1 MGVRAH
7 PLCGSVAMGI
17 EDRDCLVFDERLG
30 LSEDVKSD
38 LAGMVFGPVPHV
50 LVTSSYHVP
59 LTIDS
64 TDDGEVFVRAATG
77 AEVVDALAADDTE
90 AEKNFWPSDPPTL
103 LESVVR
109 WQHHPGEPPI
119 EEQAVLVWEAEV
131 LFKDGH
137 GQGGAFFAQETA
149 AAAEAFSSALAQPA
163 GDVFGCQIV
172 PYACARRLAPS
183 LLRGGD
189 NEARRL
195 TRYAISPL
203 QPHGPPRTIP
213 LAPGPNIKALRD
225 VGLACGSL

>member
-1 MGVRAH
+1 ME
-7 PLCGSVAMGI
+7 I

-30 LSEDVKSD
+30 LSEDVRSD

-59 LTIDS
+59 LTVDS
-64 TDDGEVFVRAATG
+64 ADDGKVFVRAATG
-77 AEVVDALAADDTE
+77 AEVVDALATDDTE
-90 AEKNFWPSDPPTL
+90 AEKNSWPGDPPTL
-103 LESVVR
+103 VR
-109 WQHHPGEPPI
+109 RASSDGSTTPVSRRSRSKPFSFGKPKCCSRMVTAR
-119 EEQAVLVWEAEV
+119 AVPSSPKRA
-131 LFKDGH
+131 
-137 GQGGAFFAQETA
+137 A

-163 GDVFGCQIV
+163 GDVFECQTV

-183 LLRGGD
+183 LLREGD

-213 LAPGPNIKALRD
+213 LPPGAEHQSPSRPGPR
-225 VGLACGSL
+225 SW

>member
-59 LTIDS
+59 LTVDS
-64 TDDGEVFVRAATG
+64 TDDGKVFVRAATG
-77 AEVVDALAADDTE
+77 AEVVDALATDDTE
-90 AEKNFWPSDPPTL
+90 AEKNSWPGDPPTL
-103 LESVVR
+103 LEGVVR
-109 WQHHPGEPPI
+109 WQHHPGDPPI

-149 AAAEAFSSALAQPA
+149 AAAEAFSSALAQP
-163 GDVFGCQIV
+163 GRDVFGCQIV
-172 PYACARRLAPS
+172 PYACARQFAPL
-183 LLRGGD
+183 LLRQGD
-189 NEARRL
+189 AEARRL
-195 TRYAISPL
+195 TRYALSPL
-203 QPHGPPRTIP
+203 QPYSAPKTIP
-213 LAPGPNIKALRD
+213 FAP
-225 VGLACGSL
+225 

>member
-59 LTIDS
+59 ITVDS
-64 TDDGEVFVRAATG
+64 TDDGKVFVRAATG
-77 AEVVDALAADDTE
+77 AEVVDALATDDTE
-90 AEKNFWPSDPPTL
+90 AEKNSWPGDPPTL
-103 LESVVR
+103 LEGVVR

-137 GQGGAFFAQETA
+137 GQGGAFFAQEAA

-163 GDVFGCQIV
+163 RDVFECQIV
-172 PYACARRLAPS
+172 PYACARQFAP
-183 LLRGGD
+183 LVLRQGD
-189 NEARRL
+189 AEARRL
-195 TRYAISPL
+195 TRYELSPL
-203 QPHGPPRTIP
+203 QPYSAPKTIP
-213 LAPGPNIKALRD
+213 FAP
-225 VGLACGSL
+225 